1 MVPLILFGSVDGIGC
16 GIGSGSWG
24 GVYSGGSS
32 GNSCSSVVYETIFVL
47 STLH

>member
-1 MVPLILFGSVDGIGC
+1 MVPLILFGGVHDISC

-32 GNSCSSVVYETIFVL
+32 GNSYSSSGLYNKKIKK
-47 STLH
+47 